1 MSSKFLRNLTEDWSN
16 IISYCTRCGSTL
28 FWDELARPHVLKLGN
43 NDKVICID
51 VGCNPVLIN
60 VPPKCCD
67 IAEMNLV
74 RLALIRLGVP
84 DEDAKSAAI
93 VLNKGKAAA

>member
-1 MSSKFLRNLTEDWSN
+1 MSSKLLRDVTEGWRN
-16 IISYCTRCGSTL
+16 VISYCTQCGSTL
-28 FWDELARPHVLKLGN
+28 FWDELARPHVLKNGN
-43 NDKVICID
+43 NDNVVCPR

-74 RLALIRLGVP
+74 RFALLRLGVP

-93 VLNKGKAAA
+93 LLNKGKAAA